1 MKTSSLT
8 LLRSTLP
15 AAALALA
22 IASFPATGAHADG
35 LRTTHAPEVTRG
47 YVRHADEVTAFGL
60 SDHKPIVVTV
70 PKSGRGYVR
79 RADEVAAFGLSDE
92 RPIVVAAP
100 RVGRGY
106 LPPLGAGLSIGLAAG
121 R

>member
-15 AAALALA
+15 AVALALA
-22 IASFPATGAHADG
+22 IGSFPATGAHADG
-35 LRTTHAPEVTRG
+35 LRTTHAPQIARG

-60 SDHKPIVVTV
+60 SDRKPIVVTV
-70 PKSGRGYVR
+70 PRSGRGYIR
-79 RADEVAAFGLSDE
+79 RADEVAAFGLSD
-92 RPIVVAAP
+92 RTPIVVAAP

-106 LPPLGAGLSIGLAAG
+106 LPPLGTGLAAG

>member
-8 LLRSTLP
+8 FLLSTIP
-15 AAALALA
+15 ALALALA
-22 IASFPATGAHADG
+22 IGSYPATGAHADG
-35 LRTTHAPEVTRG
+35 ARTNHAPQVARG

-60 SDHKPIVVTV
+60 SDHAAIAVAAPR
-70 PKSGRGYVR
+70 SGRGYVR
-79 RADEVAAFGLSDE
+79 QADEVAAFGLSD
-92 RPIVVAAP
+92 RKPIVVAAP

-106 LPPLGAGLSIGLAAG
+106 LPPFETGLAAG